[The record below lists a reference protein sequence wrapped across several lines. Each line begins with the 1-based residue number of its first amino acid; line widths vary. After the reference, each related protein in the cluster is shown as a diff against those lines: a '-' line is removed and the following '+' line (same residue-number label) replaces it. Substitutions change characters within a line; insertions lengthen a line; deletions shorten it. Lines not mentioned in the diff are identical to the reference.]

1 VAESAERSSEDDAGV
16 EIAWVVPPVELVP
29 LGMLV
34 GIESGTEYNAAE
46 VIAGMFSLMRLVS
59 PGML

>member
-1 VAESAERSSEDDAGV
+1 M
-16 EIAWVVPPVELVP
+16 PLVELVR

-59 PGML
+59 PGMLCLDDSGAEEDDAISSCM